1 MDPRL
6 QRSLRATFLGMVVN
20 TVLAVGKM
28 AAGFLGQS
36 HALVADG
43 VESLADLFS
52 SLIVWRGLVIAA
64 EPADE
69 DHPYGHGK
77 AEPLASAM
85 VATMLLL
92 AALWIAVQSVREI
105 FHPHGTP
112 APWTLAVLI
121 VVVVVKET
129 LFRHVFAEAT
139 SVDSNV
145 VKGDA
150 WHHRS
155 DAITSLFAG
164 VGIAVALVGG
174 KGYEAADDVAA
185 LLASGVIAWNGWR
198 LLREASGELM
208 DTAADLALV
217 EEIRTLAA
225 AVPDVHLVEKCLTR
239 KMGWQLFVDMHVHVD
254 PQLTVKHAHRI
265 AHEVKD
271 RVRAKLPKVRDVLV
285 HIEPWHE
292 QTAAVRPPSA
302 PPASPAG

>member
-1 MDPRL
+1 MPDPRL

-20 TVLAVGKM
+20 TLLAVGKM

-64 EPADE
+64 APADE

-77 AEPLASAM
+77 AEPLAAAM

-92 AALWIAVQSVREI
+92 AALWIAVNSVREI
-105 FHPHGTP
+105 LRPHAAP
-112 APWTLAVLI
+112 APWTLAVLVI
-121 VVVVVKET
+121 VVLVKET
-129 LFRHVFAEAT
+129 LFRHVFHEAA
-139 SVDSNV
+139 SVESNA

-164 VGIAVALVGG
+164 IGIAVALVGG
-174 KGYEAADDVAA
+174 PGYEAADDVAA

-198 LLREASGELM
+198 LLREAFGELM
-208 DTAADLALV
+208 DTAPDLALTQEV
-217 EEIRTLAA
+217 RRLAA
-225 AVPDVHLVEKCLTR
+225 GVPDVRGVEKCRLR
-239 KMGWQLFVDMHVHVD
+239 KMGWHLYVDIHVEVD
-254 PQLTVKHAHRI
+254 GRLTVERAHAI
-265 AHEVKD
+265 AHQVKD
-271 RVRAKLPKVRDVLV
+271 HLREQLPKIRDVLV
-285 HIEPWHE
+285 HIEP
-292 QTAAVRPPSA
+292 ARP
-302 PPASPAG
+302 

>member
-1 MDPRL
+1 MPDQRL

-20 TVLAVGKM
+20 TVLAVGKT
-28 AAGFLGQS
+28 AAGFLGSS

-52 SLIVWRGLVIAA
+52 SLIVWRGLVIADA
-64 EPADE
+64 PADE

-92 AALWIAVQSVREI
+92 AAMWIAVNSVREI

-112 APWTLAVLI
+112 APWTLVVLI

-129 LFRHVFAEAT
+129 LFRHVFSEAT
-139 SVDSNV
+139 SIESTA

-164 VGIAVALVGG
+164 IGIAVALVGG

-185 LLASGVIAWNGWR
+185 LLASGVIGWNGTR
-198 LLREASGELM
+198 LLREAFGELM
-208 DTAADLALV
+208 DTAPDLAV
-217 EEIRTLAA
+217 VAEVRAIAA
-225 AVPDVHLVEKCLTR
+225 SVPDVRGVEKCFIR
-239 KMGWQLFVDMHVHVD
+239 KMGWQFHVDMHVEVD
-254 PQLTVKHAHRI
+254 GQLTVERAHAISHQ
-265 AHEVKD
+265 VKD
-271 RVRAKLPKVRDVLV
+271 HVRTKLPKVRDVLV
-285 HIEPWHE
+285 HIEPAR
-292 QTAAVRPPSA
+292 QSA
-302 PPASPAG
+302 SNGGR

>member
-1 MDPRL
+1 MSDQRL

-20 TVLAVGKM
+20 TILAVGKM

-64 EPADE
+64 EPADA

-77 AEPLASAM
+77 AEPLAAAM
-85 VATMLLL
+85 VAIMLLL
-92 AALWIAVQSVREI
+92 AALWIAVHSVREI

-112 APWTLAVLI
+112 APWTLVVL
-121 VVVVVKET
+121 VVVVLVKET
-129 LFRHVFAEAT
+129 LFRHVFHEAA
-139 SVDSNV
+139 SVESTA

-164 VGIAVALVGG
+164 IGIAVALVGG
-174 KGYEAADDVAA
+174 PGYEAADDAAA
-185 LLASGVIAWNGWR
+185 LLASGVIGWNGAR
-198 LLREASGELM
+198 LLREAFGELM
-208 DTAADLALV
+208 DTAPDLVVV
-217 EEIRTLAA
+217 EEIRRIAA
-225 AVPDVHLVEKCLTR
+225 AVPQVQRVEKCLTR
-239 KMGWQLFVDMHVHVD
+239 KMGWQLYVDMHVEVE
-254 PQLTVKHAHRI
+254 PQMTVERAHAI

-271 RVRAKLPKVRDVLV
+271 RIRTQLPKVSDVLV
-285 HIEPWHE
+285 HIEPGRNR
-292 QTAAVRPPSA
+292 VL
-302 PPASPAG
+302 

>member
-1 MDPRL
+1 MPDPRL

-64 EPADE
+64 EPADA

-92 AALWIAVQSVREI
+92 AALWIAVNSVREI
-105 FHPHGTP
+105 LRPHGAP
-112 APWTLAVLI
+112 APWTLVVLI
-121 VVVVVKET
+121 VVVLVKET
-129 LFRHVFAEAT
+129 LFRHVFHEAA
-139 SVDSNV
+139 SVDSSA

-164 VGIAVALVGG
+164 IGIAVALIGG

-198 LLREASGELM
+198 LVREAFGELM
-208 DTAADLALV
+208 DTAPDLAVV
-217 EEIRTLAA
+217 EEIRRLAA
-225 AVPDVHLVEKCLTR
+225 SVPDVRGVEKCFIR
-239 KMGWQLFVDMHVHVD
+239 KMGWQLLVDIHVEVD
-254 PQLTVKHAHRI
+254 GQLTVERAHAI
-265 AHEVKD
+265 AHQVKD
-271 RVRAKLPKVRDVLV
+271 HLRAQLPKVRDVLV
-285 HIEPWHE
+285 HIEP
-292 QTAAVRPPSA
+292 ARV
-302 PPASPAG
+302 GK

>member
-1 MDPRL
+1 MSDPRL

-28 AAGFLGQS
+28 AAGFLGHS

-64 EPADE
+64 EPADA

-85 VATMLLL
+85 VALMLLL
-92 AALWIAVQSVREI
+92 AALWIAVHSAQEI
-105 FHPHGTP
+105 FHPHGPP
-112 APWTLAVLI
+112 APWTLAVLL
-121 VVVVVKET
+121 VVVLVKET
-129 LFRHVFAEAT
+129 LFRHVFHEAA
-139 SVDSNV
+139 SVDSTA

-164 VGIAVALVGG
+164 LGIAVALVGG

-185 LLASGVIAWNGWR
+185 LLASFVIAWNGWR
-198 LLREASGELM
+198 LLREAFGELM
-208 DTAADLALV
+208 DTAPNLSLV
-217 EEIRTLAA
+217 AEVRRLAA
-225 AVPDVHLVEKCLTR
+225 SVPDVRGVEKCFIR
-239 KMGWQLFVDMHVHVD
+239 KMGWQFYVDIHVEVD
-254 PQLTVKHAHRI
+254 GQLTVERAHAI
-265 AHEVKD
+265 AHQVKD
-271 RVRAKLPKVRDVLV
+271 HLRAQLPKVRDVLV
-285 HIEPWHE
+285 HIEPARGRE
-292 QTAAVRPPSA
+292 GEKVRK
-302 PPASPAG
+302 

>member
-1 MDPRL
+1 MPDQRL

-28 AAGFLGQS
+28 TAGFLGQS

-52 SLIVWRGLVIAA
+52 SLIVWRGLVIADA
-64 EPADE
+64 PADD

-92 AALWIAVQSVREI
+92 AALWIAVHSVREI

-112 APWTLAVLI
+112 APWTLVVLI

-129 LFRHVFAEAT
+129 LFRHVFSEAA
-139 SVDSNV
+139 SIDSSV

-164 VGIAVALVGG
+164 IGIAVALVGG

-185 LLASGVIAWNGWR
+185 LLASGVIAWNGGR
-198 LLREASGELM
+198 LVREAFGELM
-208 DTAADLALV
+208 DTAPDLAVV
-217 EEIRTLAA
+217 EEIRRLAA
-225 AVPDVHLVEKCLTR
+225 SVPDVRGVEKCFIR
-239 KMGWQLFVDMHVHVD
+239 KMGWQLHVDMHVEVD
-254 PQLTVKHAHRI
+254 GQLTVERAHAI
-265 AHEVKD
+265 AHQVKD
-271 RVRAKLPKVRDVLV
+271 HVRAQLPKVRDVLV
-285 HIEPWHE
+285 HIEP
-292 QTAAVRPPSA
+292 ARR
-302 PPASPAG
+302 GK

>member
-1 MDPRL
+1 MSDPRL

-28 AAGFLGQS
+28 AAGFLGHS

-64 EPADE
+64 EPADA

-92 AALWIAVQSVREI
+92 AALWIAVHSVRQI
-105 FHPHGTP
+105 FHPHAAP
-112 APWTLAVLI
+112 APWTLAVLF
-121 VVVVVKET
+121 VVVLVKET
-129 LFRHVFAEAT
+129 LFRHVFREAA
-139 SVDSNV
+139 SVDSTV

-164 VGIAVALVGG
+164 VGIAIALVGG
-174 KGYEAADDVAA
+174 PGYEAADDVAA
-185 LLASGVIAWNGWR
+185 LLAAFVIAWNGSR
-198 LLREASGELM
+198 LLREAFGELM
-208 DTAADLALV
+208 DTAPDLAVV
-217 EEIRTLAA
+217 EEIRRLAA
-225 AVPDVHLVEKCLTR
+225 SVPEVRGVEKCFIR
-239 KMGWQLFVDMHVHVD
+239 KMGWQLHVD
-254 PQLTVKHAHRI
+254 LHVEVDGQLTVERAHAI

-271 RVRAKLPKVRDVLV
+271 HLRAQLPNVRDVLV
-285 HIEPWHE
+285 HIEP
-292 QTAAVRPPSA
+292 AR
-302 PPASPAG
+302 AGK

>member
-1 MDPRL
+1 MPDQRL

-28 AAGFLGQS
+28 TAGFLGQS

-52 SLIVWRGLVIAA
+52 SLIVWRGLVIADA
-64 EPADE
+64 PADE

-92 AALWIAVQSVREI
+92 AALWIAVNSVREI
-105 FHPHGTP
+105 LRPHGAP
-112 APWTLAVLI
+112 ASWTLGVLI

-129 LFRHVFAEAT
+129 LFRHVFREAT
-139 SVDSNV
+139 SVDSSV

-164 VGIAVALVGG
+164 IGIAVALMGG
-174 KGYEAADDVAA
+174 PGYEAADDVAA

-198 LLREASGELM
+198 LLREAFGELM
-208 DTAADLALV
+208 DTAPDLAV
-217 EEIRTLAA
+217 VAEIRRLAA
-225 AVPDVHLVEKCLTR
+225 SVPDVRGVEKCFIR
-239 KMGWQLFVDMHVHVD
+239 KMGWQLHVD
-254 PQLTVKHAHRI
+254 IHVEVDGQLTVERAHAI
-265 AHEVKD
+265 AHQVKD
-271 RVRAKLPKVRDVLV
+271 HLRAQMPKVRDALV
-285 HIEPWHE
+285 HIEP
-292 QTAAVRPPSA
+292 ARR
-302 PPASPAG
+302 

>member
-1 MDPRL
+1 MPDPRL

-20 TVLAVGKM
+20 TLLAVGKM

-64 EPADE
+64 APADE

-77 AEPLASAM
+77 AEPLAAAM

-92 AALWIAVQSVREI
+92 AALWIAVNSVREI
-105 FHPHGTP
+105 LRPHAAP
-112 APWTLAVLI
+112 APWTLAVLVI
-121 VVVVVKET
+121 VVLVKET
-129 LFRHVFAEAT
+129 LFRHVFHEAA
-139 SVDSNV
+139 SVESNA

-164 VGIAVALVGG
+164 IGIAVALAGG
-174 KGYEAADDVAA
+174 PGYEAADDVAA

-198 LLREASGELM
+198 LLREAFGELM
-208 DTAADLALV
+208 DTAPDLALTQEV
-217 EEIRTLAA
+217 RRLAA
-225 AVPDVHLVEKCLTR
+225 GVPDVRGVEKCRLR
-239 KMGWQLFVDMHVHVD
+239 KMGWHLYVDIHIEVD
-254 PQLTVKHAHRI
+254 GQLTVERAHAI
-265 AHEVKD
+265 AHQVKD
-271 RVRAKLPKVRDVLV
+271 HLRAQLPKIRDVLV
-285 HIEPWHE
+285 HIEP
-292 QTAAVRPPSA
+292 ARP
-302 PPASPAG
+302 